1 MGGAMNE
8 LQQFTA
14 LRTWL
19 LAITGLPNII
29 RAHPNAP
36 RPAKPYGLLN
46 RIRSDRVNWPD
57 DVRTELV
64 DNPGEGF
71 PAKQVLEETWEVV
84 WSFHSY
90 GDEPSG
96 PLERVKSASKSDAAL
111 LSLHP
116 MTLHATSG
124 VRNIPELLNETEW
137 EPRAQ
142 MDLTI
147 HAKAYPAFDTDLV
160 EAVTVEFPD
169 GDSSASIID
178 PPPPA
183 PEDPISED
191 PEP

>member
-1 MGGAMNE
+1 MGGAMTE
-8 LQQFTA
+8 AEQFQA

-36 RPAKPYGLLN
+36 RPAKPYAMANL
-46 RIRSDRVNWPD
+46 IRSERINWPSNLEYED
-57 DVRTELV
+57 IED
-64 DNPGEGF
+64 PGEGA
-71 PAKQVLEETWEVV
+71 PAKQVTVETWEFV
-84 WSFHSY
+84 WSLHLY
-90 GDEPSG
+90 GDEG
-96 PLERVKSASKSDAAL
+96 TGYAARITSASKSDAAL

-116 MTLHATSG
+116 LTLHRTSG
-124 VRNIPELLNETEW
+124 IRRIPELLNETLW
-137 EPRAQ
+137 EDRAQ
-142 MDLTI
+142 LDLFVRGI
-147 HAKAYPAFDTDLV
+147 VRHGFDTDLV

-169 GDSSASIID
+169 GDSSASIIV